1 MSKANVVIYTTPT
14 CVYCH
19 ALMSWLEEKGIDFE
33 ERDLSDEKVRA
44 KATKKLGREIS
55 SVPLT
60 VIGDNEIEGFN
71 RPAIKRA
78 LKRLEKND

>member
-1 MSKANVVIYTTPT
+1 MSKAKVVVYTTLT

-19 ALMSWLEEKGIDFE
+19 ALMSCLEEKGIDFE
-33 ERDLSDEKVRA
+33 ERDLSDEKIRQ
-44 KATKKLGREIS
+44 KATKALGYEPS

-60 VIGDNEIEGFN
+60 IIGDKEIQGFN

-78 LKRLEKND
+78 LKHLESND

>member
-1 MSKANVVIYTTPT
+1 MSKANVVVYTTPT

-19 ALMSWLEEKGIDFE
+19 ALMAWLEEKGIAFE
-33 ERDLSDEKVRA
+33 ERDLSDESVHE
-44 KATKKLGREIS
+44 KAVEELGREIS

-60 VIGDNEIEGFN
+60 IIGDKEIEGFN

>member
-1 MSKANVVIYTTPT
+1 MSKTSIVVYTTPT

-19 ALMSWLEEKGIDFE
+19 ALMSWFEEKGIAFE
-33 ERDLSDEKVRA
+33 ERDLSDEAVRKKAA
-44 KATKKLGREIS
+44 KALGYEPT

-60 VIGDNEIEGFN
+60 VINGKEIQGFN

-78 LKRLEKND
+78 LKSLEKND

>member
-1 MSKANVVIYTTPT
+1 MSKANVVVYTTPT

-19 ALMSWLEEKGIDFE
+19 ALMAWLEERGIAFE
-33 ERDLSDEKVRA
+33 ERDLSDEAIRA
-44 KATKKLGREIS
+44 RATKKLGREIS

-60 VIGDNEIEGFN
+60 VIGDKEIEGFN

>member
-1 MSKANVVIYTTPT
+1 MSKTSVVVYTTPT

-19 ALMSWLEEKGIDFE
+19 ALMAWLEEKGIDFE
-33 ERDLSDEKVRA
+33 ERDLSDEKVRE
-44 KATKKLGREIS
+44 KAAKKLGYEPA

-60 VIGDNEIEGFN
+60 IIGDKEIQGFN

-78 LKRLEKND
+78 LKNLEKND

>member
-1 MSKANVVIYTTPT
+1 MSKAKVVVYTTPT

-19 ALMSWLEEKGIDFE
+19 ALMAWLEEKGIDFVE
-33 ERDLSDEKVRA
+33 HDLSDEKIRE
-44 KATKKLGREIS
+44 KAAEKLGYEPS

-60 VIGDNEIEGFN
+60 VIGDKEIEGFN

-78 LKRLEKND
+78 LKHLEKNE

>member
-1 MSKANVVIYTTPT
+1 MSKTNVVVYTTPT

-19 ALMSWLEEKGIDFE
+19 ALMAWLEEKGIAFE
-33 ERDLSDEKVRA
+33 ERDLSDEVVRA

-60 VIGDNEIEGFN
+60 VIGDKEIEGFN

>member
-1 MSKANVVIYTTPT
+1 MSKSSVVVYTTPT

-33 ERDLSDEKVRA
+33 ERDLSDEKIREKAA
-44 KATKKLGREIS
+44 KQLGYEPS

-60 VIGDNEIEGFN
+60 VIGDKEIQGFN

-78 LKRLEKND
+78 LKNLEKK

>member
-1 MSKANVVIYTTPT
+1 MSKSKVVVYTTPT

-19 ALMSWLEEKGIDFE
+19 ALMAWLEEKGIDFE
-33 ERDLSDEKVRA
+33 ERDLSNEKIRK
-44 KATKKLGREIS
+44 KAEESLGYEPS

-60 VIGDNEIEGFN
+60 IIGDKEIEGFN

>member
-1 MSKANVVIYTTPT
+1 MSKSSVVVYTTPT

-19 ALMSWLEEKGIDFE
+19 ALMAWLEEKGIDFV
-33 ERDLSDEKVRA
+33 ERDLSDEKVRE
-44 KATKKLGREIS
+44 KATKKLGYEPT

-60 VIGDNEIEGFN
+60 VIGDKEIQGFN

-78 LKRLEKND
+78 LKNLEKND

>member
-1 MSKANVVIYTTPT
+1 MSKAKVVVYTTPT

-19 ALMSWLEEKGIDFE
+19 ALMAWLEEKGIDFV
-33 ERDLSDEKVRA
+33 ERDLSDEKIRE
-44 KATKKLGREIS
+44 KAAKKLGYEPS

-60 VIGDNEIEGFN
+60 IIGDKEIEGFN

-78 LKRLEKND
+78 LKQLEKNE

>member
-1 MSKANVVIYTTPT
+1 MSKANVVVYTTPT

-19 ALMSWLEEKGIDFE
+19 ALMAWLEEKGIAFD
-33 ERDLSDEKVRA
+33 ERDLSDEKVRK
-44 KATKKLGREIS
+44 KAEKALGYAIS

-60 VIGDNEIEGFN
+60 VIGDKEIEGFN

-78 LKRLEKND
+78 LKHLEKND